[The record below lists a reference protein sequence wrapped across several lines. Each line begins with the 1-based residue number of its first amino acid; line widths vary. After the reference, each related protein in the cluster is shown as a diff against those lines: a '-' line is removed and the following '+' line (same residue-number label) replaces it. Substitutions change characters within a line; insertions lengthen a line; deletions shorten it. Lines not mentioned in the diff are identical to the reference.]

1 MIQYKN
7 ILLIRNDKLGD
18 FMLAWPALSL
28 LKHQYPN
35 TLISVLIPAYT
46 KPMAELCPWI
56 DNIIIDDQHQ
66 GTIKDAKYLSEKFR
80 HYNFDLS
87 ISLFLQPRTTLALWL
102 AHIPQRIGPATKP
115 AQLFLNKRLRQRRS
129 LSLKPEYEYNA
140 DLVRYF
146 ISIDGQ
152 QAVTMPQVPYL
163 QFDHEEIT
171 KLRQTYIT
179 KNKID
184 KNTKLIFIHSGN
196 GGSAVNLSTHQ
207 FAELAH
213 HINKKQAVHFII
225 TAGPDEKDTAI
236 ELSNQLKTI
245 DHSIYH
251 STNGLVNF
259 SKFISICDLFISGST
274 GPLHIAGAL
283 NVNTAA
289 FYPARRSATALRWQT
304 INEGNKRI
312 SFSPEKYTDEQD
324 MVLMDM
330 KSCAAKISNFLK
342 TH

>member
-28 LKHQYPN
+28 LKRQYPD
-35 TLISVLIPAYT
+35 TQVTVLIPAYT
-46 KPMAELCPWI
+46 KPMAEICPWI
-56 DNIIIDDQHQ
+56 DNIIIDDPHQ
-66 GTIKDAKYLSEKFR
+66 GTLTDAKYLAEKFR
-80 HYNFDLS
+80 PYRFDIS
-87 ISLFLQPRTTLALWL
+87 ISLFLQTRTTLALWL
-102 AHIPQRIGPATKP
+102 AHIPLRFGPATKP

-129 LSLKPEYEYNA
+129 LSLKPEYAYNA

-146 ISIDGQ
+146 ITKNGDTAIEEQ
-152 QAVTMPQVPYL
+152 QPPYL
-163 QFDHEEIT
+163 QFNPQEIT

-179 KNKID
+179 KNAMN
-184 KNTKLIFIHSGN
+184 KNAKLVFIHPGN
-196 GGSAVNLSTHQ
+196 GGSAVNLSTRQ

-213 HINKKQAVHFII
+213 KINKKHSVHFVI

-251 STNGLVNF
+251 STDGLVNF
-259 SKFISICDLFISGST
+259 SKFINICDLFISGST

-283 NVNTAA
+283 NVNTIA

-304 INEGNKRI
+304 INEEKKRLF
-312 SFSPEKYTDEQD
+312 FSPEKYMGEQD
-324 MVLMDM
+324 MILMDM
-330 KSCAAKISNFLK
+330 KSCAAKISDFLK